1 MICSL
6 PYILIGEVI
15 NFLFAW
21 NTENNNACENDQ
33 HALYVAPHN
42 EIHMCTSAMLCMITG
57 PCSFEYLYYSILDVH
72 SYHMHFPSV
81 SYI

>member
-1 MICSL
+1 M
-6 PYILIGEVI
+6 

-57 PCSFEYLYYSILDVH
+57 PCSFEYLHYSILVTICIFHRYLIFDAVLI
-72 SYHMHFPSV
+72 V
-81 SYI
+81 ERTELLR